1 MSAGDALRIRTLDT
15 VDEARALEPL
25 VGEYLRFVCA
35 DLEAV
40 EGLSFDAERL
50 IEGTMGALH
59 KVVPPLGRTFVA
71 SRETGEM
78 LGMVFL
84 RKSGPDAM
92 EIKRLYVVPDG
103 RGTGAGRA
111 LVEAAIAEARAA
123 GARSLRLDTTR
134 NLTPAI
140 GLYRNMGF
148 VFRDPYPES
157 DHFDDDILRDVL
169 VFMEKALD

>member
-1 MSAGDALRIRTLDT
+1 VSAGDALRIRTLDT

-35 DLEAV
+35 DLEAA

-140 GLYRNMGF
+140 GLYSRMGF
-148 VFRDPYPES
+148 LFRDPYPES

>member
-1 MSAGDALRIRTLDT
+1 MLKGGGIRIRTLDT
-15 VDEARALEPL
+15 VEAARALEPL
-25 VGEYLRFVCA
+25 VAEYLRFVCA
-35 DLEAV
+35 DLEAA

-50 IEGTMGALH
+50 ITGTMAALD
-59 KVVPPLGRTFVA
+59 KVVPPLGWTFVA
-71 SRETGEM
+71 SRDTGET

-111 LVEAAIAEARAA
+111 LVEAAMAEARAA
-123 GARSLRLDTTR
+123 GARTLRLDTTR

-140 GLYRNMGF
+140 GLYSGMGF

-157 DHFDDDILRDVL
+157 DHYEDDILRDVL